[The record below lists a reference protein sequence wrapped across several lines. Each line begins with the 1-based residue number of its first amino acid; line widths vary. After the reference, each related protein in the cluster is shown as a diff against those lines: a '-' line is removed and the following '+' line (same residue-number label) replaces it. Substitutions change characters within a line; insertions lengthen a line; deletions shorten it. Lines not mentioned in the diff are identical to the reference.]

1 MSTRGERKV
10 VMQFRDVLSH
20 LSQTICC
27 VVVALFAL
35 STASLSQIRPSS
47 IEGELKASER
57 TPGTI
62 VRKIVKV
69 IPKESRQG
77 ILVVL
82 TDPPDAEIR
91 INGQAKGRASDGQF
105 KAELPI
111 GRRYV
116 VKVLSGDDY
125 EPFEKAFEF
134 GRDRS
139 EVIQAPLVSKYAL
152 LQIGPEI
159 EGAKLFINDKEVDKA
174 SLREEK
180 ESNTIVLDGLAPG
193 EYRVRYAHPDFIPL
207 ERKLKVAPSSVY
219 LITFRP
225 IPATTEITVKTGPG
239 VSVYVDSDEIG
250 KTTPDG
256 MLKKDVRLGSHE
268 VRLYKDGFE
277 QYKETWRFEF
287 GKPVQLEKTL
297 TPLPASAAFREFF
310 DSPNKVWDM
319 PREAKLKE
327 SALALENCPRLVS
340 AIALRYFD
348 FKMHFHLTLENEGGA
363 AWALRVRDNGDYYL
377 FYLSGPQGVFKN
389 QFNIYIVH
397 NNRLDLNDPISTAKI
412 PFSLKAHGQYELD
425 IKFTGNKVEHR
436 ITPADTGKE
445 ITLDYFELRED
456 VYTYGTVGFRTVGA
470 EKFLIDDVIIEP
482 ISGKG
487 QKN

>member
-1 MSTRGERKV
+1 MR
-10 VMQFRDVLSH
+10 FRDTLSR
-20 LSQTICC
+20 LSQTSCR
-27 VVVALFAL
+27 VVVALAAL
-35 STASLSQIRPSS
+35 CVASPAQIRPSS
-47 IEGELKASER
+47 IEGEVKESARTAS
-57 TPGTI
+57 PI
-62 VRKIVKV
+62 IRKVVKV
-69 IPKESRQG
+69 VPMESRKG
-77 ILVVL
+77 VLVVL
-82 TDPPDAEIR
+82 TDPPDAEVR
-91 INGQAKGRASDGQF
+91 INGKAQGKASDGQF
-105 KAELPI
+105 KAELPL

-116 VKVLSGDDY
+116 VKVLSGGDY

-139 EVIQAPLVSKYAL
+139 EIIKAPLVSKYAL
-152 LQIGPEI
+152 LQIGPQI
-159 EGAKLFINDKEVDKA
+159 DGAKLFINDAEVNKA
-174 SLREEK
+174 RLREEK

-207 ERKLKVAPSSVY
+207 ERKLKVTPSSAY

-225 IPATTEITVKTGPG
+225 IPATAEMTVKTGPG
-239 VSVYVDSDEIG
+239 VSVYVDSDEVG
-250 KTTPDG
+250 QTTPDG
-256 MLKKDVRLGSHE
+256 VLKKDVRLGAHE

-277 QYKETWRFEF
+277 QYKETRRFEF
-287 GKPVQLEKTL
+287 GKPVQMEHALM
-297 TPLPASAAFREFF
+297 PLPASAPFREFF

-327 SALALENCPRLVS
+327 SALYLENCPRLTS

-363 AWALRVRDNGDYYL
+363 AWALRVKDNEDYYL
-377 FYLSGPQGVFKN
+377 FYLSGPQGAFKN
-389 QFNIYIVH
+389 QFNIYVVR
-397 NNRLDLNDPISTAKI
+397 NNRVDLNDPVSTAKV
-412 PFSLKAHGQYELD
+412 PFALKAKGQYEID

-445 ITLDYFELRED
+445 ITLDYSELRDD
-456 VYTYGTVGFRTVGA
+456 VYIYGTVGFRTVGA

-482 ISGKG
+482 LPAAG